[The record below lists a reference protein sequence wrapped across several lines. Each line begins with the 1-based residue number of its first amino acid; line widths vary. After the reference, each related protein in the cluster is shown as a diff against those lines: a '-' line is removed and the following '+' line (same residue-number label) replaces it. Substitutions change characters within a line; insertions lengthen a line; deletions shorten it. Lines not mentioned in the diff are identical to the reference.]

1 MLDCLPA
8 SLKIEMTN
16 MKTNSNFMRLFSAFA
31 LSAVLVVTGCYD
43 DSELK
48 EQMNNQQAELEAAL
62 QELRAAD
69 AELDGL
75 VSAVAARVT
84 ELEAAVEGI
93 ETSVGNLGTD
103 VDNLETEV
111 GGIKTDMEDIDTGLS
126 ELENS
131 INALQNRVS
140 QLENHVPDSGNTGNG
155 GSGETGDDY
164 AEQIAAMQKELAD
177 LKSAVQSSRD
187 MYSKLE
193 SNMMGLEEMLNMH
206 DWDLNDVKQ
215 RLESCEAFMAEFN
228 DFKAWVQTELDLI
241 KADIESI
248 KQSLLELIA
257 ADADL
262 NGLISALNARVEQL
276 ETEIAALKNAESGDN
291 GGTVT
296 PPDDSQ
302 VENLEV
308 RIAALEQELQAINT
322 ALESLGTKDDELE
335 DAINN
340 LAAIVATYKTEAEA
354 TFADLAEFNA
364 LKEAVETLEDE
375 YAAEFGLIKS
385 DIDTIKETLTSLEDA
400 DETLEGLIAALQ
412 ERAAEIE
419 KSIKTLEQSVT
430 DDIDALNAKIAELN
444 TELEAVNTAIAEL
457 RAKDSE
463 TDAAIASLRAALEAH
478 EAAVEQTLAEYLA
491 DVQGISD
498 EFTALLNQH
507 IQSSQTAFTQQTET
521 INALAEEIAAMK
533 EQYEAEFNLIK
544 KDIADIVAMIQSM
557 TPISEWS
564 NGDASARYYTDWANE
579 KNNLAT
585 VEFNYI
591 VRPAGAAARLAQA
604 WAENKDLMQFR
615 AHYTITR
622 ASFDFVDMDVMDVS
636 ASDDI
641 LTVTGYVD
649 GISEE
654 WIKDQESFSVS
665 LLVTD
670 GKTDYCTPFV
680 NIRGDLQGT
689 DLSAD
694 ETANCYMVHEP
705 GYYRFKIHRTIDSHS
720 AEVLW
725 ESLGTAETP
734 EVGCLVE
741 PELEI
746 RNNFVYFKTNDT
758 WKDGNALIAVKNA
771 AGEVVWSWHIWMTG
785 DLPQERTYNNSA
797 GTIMGVNLGGFD
809 RTGFESGLLYQHSRK
824 DPFLGY
830 ASTGDV
836 QAKSTL
842 EWPEPVAS
850 DEQTGTYAY
859 TVQNPTVFIT
869 MNNLNSDWFYTGTS
883 SLPIPS
889 QVGGVWS
896 NSAGKSQNDPCP
908 PGWRIPKG
916 NTLVSV
922 NDRESVNKYNI
933 WSVAYNSD
941 FTATSYTLAGLFCY
955 DKFGGSKMSNNGDY
969 FFSGYLSEET
979 GVIRQGGVEGYCWA
993 ATNLGDYGYNC
1004 LQINKDKTVKHLSTA
1019 ISGARAVSVRCVK
1032 K

>member
-1 MLDCLPA
+1 
-8 SLKIEMTN
+8 
-16 MKTNSNFMRLFSAFA
+16 
-31 LSAVLVVTGCYD
+31 
-43 DSELK
+43 
-48 EQMNNQQAELEAAL
+48 
-62 QELRAAD
+62 
-69 AELDGL
+69 
-75 VSAVAARVT
+75 
-84 ELEAAVEGI
+84 
-93 ETSVGNLGTD
+93 
-103 VDNLETEV
+103 
-111 GGIKTDMEDIDTGLS
+111 
-126 ELENS
+126 
-131 INALQNRVS
+131 
-140 QLENHVPDSGNTGNG
+140 
-155 GSGETGDDY
+155 
-164 AEQIAAMQKELAD
+164 
-177 LKSAVQSSRD
+177 
-187 MYSKLE
+187 
-193 SNMMGLEEMLNMH
+193 MGLQEMLNMH

-215 RLESCEAFMAEFN
+215 RLESCEAFMTEFN
-228 DFKAWVQTELDLI
+228 DFKAWVQQELDII
-241 KADIESI
+241 KADIENI
-248 KQSLLELIA
+248 KSSLLELIT
-257 ADADL
+257 ADAEL
-262 NGLISALNARVEQL
+262 NALISALNSRVEQL
-276 ETEIAALKNAESGDN
+276 EAEITALKNGESGGN

-335 DAINN
+335 EAINN

-364 LKEAVETLEDE
+364 LKEAVEALEDD

-457 RAKDSE
+457 KAKDSD
-463 TDAAIASLRAALEAH
+463 TDAAIASLRAALEASQQANENAM
-478 EAAVEQTLAEYLA
+478 EAIEADLAEQLA
-491 DVQGISD
+491 QIEGLSEI
-498 EFTALLNQH
+498 LQQH
-507 IQSSQTAFTQQTET
+507 IQTATTTFATQE
-521 INALAEEIAAMK
+521 ALSGLSAEI
-533 EQYEAEFNLIK
+533 EQLKTDYEARFNLIESE
-544 KDIADIVAMIQSM
+544 IGGIVAMIQSM

-591 VRPAGAAARLAQA
+591 VRPAGTAARLAQA

>member
-1 MLDCLPA
+1 
-8 SLKIEMTN
+8 

-31 LSAVLVVTGCYD
+31 LSVALVVTGCYD
-43 DSELK
+43 DSELR
-48 EQMNNQQAELEAAL
+48 EQMNNQQAEINAAL

-75 VSAVAARVT
+75 VSAIAARVA
-84 ELEAAVEGI
+84 ELEATVDGI
-93 ETSVGNLGTD
+93 ETSVGNLGTE

-131 INALQNRVS
+131 INALLNRVS

-177 LKSAVQSSRD
+177 LKTAVQSSMD

-193 SNMMGLEEMLNMH
+193 SNMMGLQEMLNMH

-257 ADADL
+257 EDADL
-262 NGLISALNARVEQL
+262 NGLISALNVRVEQL

-296 PPDDSQ
+296 PPDNSQ
-302 VENLEV
+302 VEDLV
-308 RIAALEQELQAINT
+308 ARVAALEQELAAINT
-322 ALESLGTKDDELE
+322 ALESLRTKDGELE
-335 DAINN
+335 EAINS
-340 LAAIVATYKTEAEA
+340 LAAIVASNKAEAET

-364 LKEAVETLEDE
+364 LKEAVEALEDD

-457 RAKDSE
+457 KAKDSE

-507 IQSSQTAFTQQTET
+507 IQSSQTAFAQQTET

-557 TPISEWS
+557 TPISKYDDGAAEGILFS
-564 NGDASARYYTDWANE
+564 GPTDAENVALIEY
-579 KNNLAT
+579 
-585 VEFNYI
+585 NYI
-591 VRPAGAAARLAQA
+591 VRPAGAAEKLAQA
-604 WAENKDLMQFR
+604 WAENNDLMQFR
-615 AHYTITR
+615 GHYTVTR
-622 ASFDFVDMDVMDVS
+622 ASFDFVDMEIKDVT
-636 ASDDI
+636 ASEDI
-641 LTVTGYVD
+641 LTVTAYVD

-654 WIKDQESFSVS
+654 SCNNVAYTERFSAS

-670 GKTDYCTPFV
+670 GKTDYSTDFV
-680 NIRGDLQGT
+680 NLYCINTGYT
-689 DLSAD
+689 LSNP
-694 ETANCYMVHEP
+694 ECANCYMLNTGIVGETE
-705 GYYRFKIHRTIDSHS
+705 YARFKIQRGVNGGSFDESPYELHGVPTGTPHS
-720 AEVLW
+720 ADVLW
-725 ESLGTAETP
+725 ESNGTVELT
-734 EVGCLVE
+734 EVGSVVD
-741 PELEI
+741 PEI
-746 RNNFVYFKTNDT
+746 DIHNGYIYFQTPVNSKS
-758 WKDGNALIAVKNA
+758 GNAVIALRDEN
-771 AGEVVWSWHIWMTG
+771 GDILWTWHIW
-785 DLPQERTYNNSA
+785 RFNNP
-797 GTIMGVNLGGFD
+797 GTSYYDNYGYGYMNCNLGHVGE
-809 RTGFESGLLYQHSRK
+809 TEGLMYQWGRK
-824 DPFLGY
+824 DPFLGT
-830 ASTGDV
+830 AWDSERQKPVAIT
-836 QAKSTL
+836 STL
-842 EWPEPVAS
+842 TWPEPVPS
-850 DEQTGTYAY
+850 DTRFVSQVSY
-859 TVQNPTVFIT
+859 TVSNPTTFIT
-869 MNNLNSDWFYTGTS
+869 ANSINDHWFYLS
-883 SLPIPS
+883 SLPS
-889 QVGGVWS
+889 EGYGVWYS
-896 NSAGKSQNDPCP
+896 DLNKKSDFDPCP
-908 PGWRIPKG
+908 PGYKVPSVDYQLLSSMNIQNLQWG
-916 NTLVSV
+916 VDTDAGTLSKD
-922 NDRESVNKYNI
+922 DRPDGWPV
-933 WSVAYNSD
+933 VADRAYA
-941 FTATSYTLAGLFCY
+941 FT
-955 DKFGGSKMSNNGDY
+955 
-969 FFSGYLSEET
+969 GYLSEDT
-979 GVIRQGGVEGYCWA
+979 GSIVSDRSFYWSCNVYEDTFSYRCMEVDKDGYM
-993 ATNLGDYGYNC
+993 
-1004 LQINKDKTVKHLSTA
+1004 KRVSTSA
-1019 ISGARAVSVRCVK
+1019 PGARGAYIRCMK
-1032 K
+1032 ME

>member
-1 MLDCLPA
+1 
-8 SLKIEMTN
+8 
-16 MKTNSNFMRLFSAFA
+16 MRLFSAFA
-31 LSAVLVVTGCYD
+31 LSVALVVTGCYD
-43 DSELK
+43 DSELR
-48 EQMNNQQAELEAAL
+48 EQMNNQQAEMNAAL

-69 AELDGL
+69 AELNGL
-75 VSAVAARVT
+75 VSAIAARVT

-93 ETSVGNLGTD
+93 ETSVGNLGKDVDNLETE

-131 INALQNRVS
+131 INALQSRVS

-193 SNMMGLEEMLNMH
+193 SNMMGLQEMLNMH

-215 RLESCEAFMAEFN
+215 RLESCEAFMTEFN
-228 DFKAWVQTELDLI
+228 DFKAWVQQELDII
-241 KADIESI
+241 KADIENI
-248 KQSLLELIA
+248 KSSLLELIT
-257 ADADL
+257 ADAEL
-262 NGLISALNARVEQL
+262 NALISALNSRVEQL
-276 ETEIAALKNAESGDN
+276 EAEITALKNGESGGN

-335 DAINN
+335 EAINN

-364 LKEAVETLEDE
+364 LKEAVEALEDD

-457 RAKDSE
+457 KAKDSD
-463 TDAAIASLRAALEAH
+463 TDAAIASLRAALEASQQANENAM
-478 EAAVEQTLAEYLA
+478 EAIEADLAEQLA
-491 DVQGISD
+491 QIEGLSEI
-498 EFTALLNQH
+498 LQQH
-507 IQSSQTAFTQQTET
+507 IQTATTTFATQE
-521 INALAEEIAAMK
+521 ALSGLSAEI
-533 EQYEAEFNLIK
+533 EQLKTDYEARFNLIESE
-544 KDIADIVAMIQSM
+544 IGGIVAMIQSM

-591 VRPAGAAARLAQA
+591 VRPAGTAARLAQA

>member
-1 MLDCLPA
+1 
-8 SLKIEMTN
+8 
-16 MKTNSNFMRLFSAFA
+16 MRLFSAFA
-31 LSAVLVVTGCYD
+31 LSVALVVTGCYD
-43 DSELK
+43 DSELR
-48 EQMNNQQAELEAAL
+48 EQMNNQQAEMNAAL

-69 AELDGL
+69 AELNGL
-75 VSAVAARVT
+75 VSAIAARVA
-84 ELEAAVEGI
+84 ELEATVDGI
-93 ETSVGNLGTD
+93 ETSVGNIGTE
-103 VDNLETEV
+103 VDNLEAEV

-193 SNMMGLEEMLNMH
+193 SNMTGLQEMLYQH
-206 DWDLNDVKQ
+206 DSNIDEVRV
-215 RLESCEAFMAEFN
+215 RLESYEAFMAEFN
-228 DFKAWVQTELDLI
+228 DFKAWVQQELDII
-241 KADIESI
+241 KADIENI
-248 KQSLLELIA
+248 KSSLLELIT
-257 ADADL
+257 ADAEL
-262 NGLISALNARVEQL
+262 NALISALNSRVEQL
-276 ETEIAALKNAESGDN
+276 EAEITALKNGESGGN

-296 PPDDSQ
+296 PPDNSQ
-302 VENLEV
+302 VEDLV
-308 RIAALEQELQAINT
+308 ARVAALEQELAAINT
-322 ALESLGTKDDELE
+322 ALESLRTKDGELE
-335 DAINN
+335 EAINS
-340 LAAIVATYKTEAEA
+340 LAAIVASNKAEAET

-364 LKEAVETLEDE
+364 LKEAVETLEEE
-375 YAAEFGLIKS
+375 YAEEFGLIKS
-385 DIDTIKETLTSLEDA
+385 DINTIKQSLISLEEA
-400 DETLEGLIAALQ
+400 DKNLAGLISAL
-412 ERAAEIE
+412 EDRATEIE
-419 KSIKTLEQSVT
+419 TDIEMLEKSVT
-430 DDIDALNAKIAELN
+430 ENIETVNSRIEELSEELIA
-444 TELEAVNTAIAEL
+444 VKTAIQDL
-457 RAKDSE
+457 QAKDSQI
-463 TDAAIASLRAALEAH
+463 DVAIASLNASMEASQQANKNAM
-478 EAAVEQTLAEYLA
+478 EAIEADLAEQLA
-491 DVQGISD
+491 QIDGLSESLQ
-498 EFTALLNQH
+498 QH
-507 IQSSQTAFTQQTET
+507 IQTATTTFATQE
-521 INALAEEIAAMK
+521 ALSGLSAEI
-533 EQYEAEFNLIK
+533 EQLKTDYEARFNLIESE
-544 KDIADIVAMIQSM
+544 IGGIVAMIQSM

-591 VRPAGAAARLAQA
+591 VRPAGTAARLAQA

>member
-1 MLDCLPA
+1 
-8 SLKIEMTN
+8 

-31 LSAVLVVTGCYD
+31 LSVALVVTGCYD
-43 DSELK
+43 DSELR
-48 EQMNNQQAELEAAL
+48 EQMNDQQAEMNAAL

-69 AELDGL
+69 AELNGL
-75 VSAVAARVT
+75 VSAIAARVA
-84 ELEAAVEGI
+84 ELEATVDGI
-93 ETSVGNLGTD
+93 ETSVGNLGTE

-193 SNMMGLEEMLNMH
+193 SNMMGLQEMLNMH

-215 RLESCEAFMAEFN
+215 RLESCEAFMTEFN
-228 DFKAWVQTELDLI
+228 DFKAWVQQELDII
-241 KADIESI
+241 KADIENI
-248 KQSLLELIA
+248 KSSLLELIT
-257 ADADL
+257 ADANL
-262 NGLISALNARVEQL
+262 NALISALNSRVEQL
-276 ETEIAALKNAESGDN
+276 EAEITALKNGESGGN

-302 VENLEV
+302 VENIEV

-335 DAINN
+335 EAINN

-364 LKEAVETLEDE
+364 LKEAVEALEDD

-457 RAKDSE
+457 KAKDSD
-463 TDAAIASLRAALEAH
+463 TDAAIASLRAALEASQQANENAM
-478 EAAVEQTLAEYLA
+478 EAIEADLAEQLA
-491 DVQGISD
+491 QIEGLSEI
-498 EFTALLNQH
+498 LQQH
-507 IQSSQTAFTQQTET
+507 IQTATTTFATQE
-521 INALAEEIAAMK
+521 ALSGLSAEI
-533 EQYEAEFNLIK
+533 EQLKTDYEARFNLIESE
-544 KDIADIVAMIQSM
+544 IGGIVAMIQSM

-591 VRPAGAAARLAQA
+591 VRPAGTAARLAQA

-641 LTVTGYVD
+641 LAVTGYVD

-1032 K
+1032 M

>member
-1 MLDCLPA
+1 
-8 SLKIEMTN
+8 

-31 LSAVLVVTGCYD
+31 LSVALVVTGCYD
-43 DSELK
+43 DSELR
-48 EQMNNQQAELEAAL
+48 EQMNNQQAEMNAAL

-69 AELDGL
+69 AELNGL
-75 VSAVAARVT
+75 VSAIAARVA
-84 ELEAAVEGI
+84 ELEATVDGI
-93 ETSVGNLGTD
+93 ETSVGNLGTE

-193 SNMMGLEEMLNMH
+193 SNMAGLQEMLYQH
-206 DWDLNDVKQ
+206 DSNLNEVRD
-215 RLESCEAFMAEFN
+215 RLESYEAFMAEFN
-228 DFKAWVQTELDLI
+228 DFKAWVQQELDII
-241 KADIESI
+241 KADIEDI
-248 KQSLLELIA
+248 KSSLLELIT

-262 NGLISALNARVEQL
+262 NALISALNSRVEQL
-276 ETEIAALKNAESGDN
+276 EAEITALKNGESGGN

-308 RIAALEQELQAINT
+308 RIAALEQELAAINT
-322 ALESLGTKDDELE
+322 ALESLRTKDGELE
-335 DAINN
+335 EAINS
-340 LAAIVATYKTEAEA
+340 LAAIVASNKAEAET

-364 LKEAVETLEDE
+364 LKEAVEALEDD

-457 RAKDSE
+457 KAKDSE

-557 TPISEWS
+557 TPISKYS
-564 NGDASARYYTDWANE
+564 DGCASAAYFCDDNE
-579 KNNLAT
+579 FENLAI
-585 VEFNYI
+585 VECNYI
-591 VRPAGAAARLAQA
+591 VRPAGAAERLVQA

-615 AHYTITR
+615 AHYTQTR
-622 ASFDFVDMDVMDVS
+622 ASFDFVDMEVKKVS
-636 ASDDI
+636 AADDI

-649 GISEE
+649 GISDA
-654 WIKDQESFSVS
+654 WIAGDQAFSVS

-670 GKTDYCTPFV
+670 GKTDYCTDFV
-680 NIRGDLQGT
+680 NVIPEEEYT
-689 DLSAD
+689 DLSRD
-694 ETANCYMVHEP
+694 GRANCYIVVNP
-705 GYYRFKIHRTIDSHS
+705 GEYRFKAVKGNSDTPVGAQSSTSYIGLSDPIGTPHS
-720 AEVLW
+720 VEVLW
-725 ESLGTAETP
+725 ELSPETTSP
-734 EVGCLVE
+734 GHIIDLDYEY
-741 PELEI
+741 
-746 RNNFVYFKTNDT
+746 RNGYVYFSCPNRTDRNCV
-758 WKDGNALIAVKNA
+758 GNAVLAVKDA
-771 AGEVVWSWHIWMTG
+771 DGKILWSWHIWRLKEYPGSDFYDMG
-785 DLPQERTYNNSA
+785 D
-797 GTIMGVNLGGFD
+797 GTCRILMEYNLGAFGQTTTTASGF
-809 RTGFESGLLYQHSRK
+809 GLMYQWGRK
-824 DPFLGY
+824 DPIVPGEW
-830 ASTGDV
+830 AKEDVSTTWPDDV
-836 QAKSTL
+836 M
-842 EWPEPVAS
+842 S
-850 DEQTGTYAY
+850 DAETGTMEYA
-859 TVQNPTVFIT
+859 TSHPMTFIKGND
-869 MNNLNSDWFYTGTS
+869 NNKDWCYSQYATIRTSRWGTTKT
-883 SLPIPS
+883 IY
-889 QVGGVWS
+889 
-896 NSAGKSQNDPCP
+896 DPCP
-908 PGWRIPKG
+908 PGWRVPDPDIWVTAAG
-916 NTLVSV
+916 SETFTGVYDATNRSV
-922 NDRESVNKYNI
+922 TCDSFGTGVTYQILSYWDENGVGYDDQTNGYYWGCGQLTGYPTADSNHYPVLIALGLHRS
-933 WSVAYNSD
+933 ST
-941 FTATSYTLAGLFCY
+941 TATTTTINTTELIHASYGC
-955 DKFGGSKMSNNGDY
+955 
-969 FFSGYLSEET
+969 
-979 GVIRQGGVEGYCWA
+979 
-993 ATNLGDYGYNC
+993 
-1004 LQINKDKTVKHLSTA
+1004 
-1019 ISGARAVSVRCVK
+1019 SVRCQSE
-1032 K
+1032 

>member
-1 MLDCLPA
+1 
-8 SLKIEMTN
+8 

-31 LSAVLVVTGCYD
+31 LSVALVVTGCYD
-43 DSELK
+43 DSELR
-48 EQMNNQQAELEAAL
+48 EQMNNQQAEMNAAL

-69 AELDGL
+69 SELNGL
-75 VSAVAARVT
+75 VSAIAARVA
-84 ELEAAVEGI
+84 ELEATVDGI
-93 ETSVGNLGTD
+93 ETSVGNFGTE

-193 SNMMGLEEMLNMH
+193 SNMMGLQEMLNMH

-296 PPDDSQ
+296 PPDNSQ
-302 VENLEV
+302 VEDLV
-308 RIAALEQELQAINT
+308 ARVAALEQELAAINT
-322 ALESLGTKDDELE
+322 ALESLRTKDGELE
-335 DAINN
+335 EAINS
-340 LAAIVATYKTEAEA
+340 LAAIVASNKAEAET

-364 LKEAVETLEDE
+364 LKEAVEALEDD

-430 DDIDALNAKIAELN
+430 DDIYALNAKIAELN

-457 RAKDSE
+457 KAKDSE

-636 ASDDI
+636 AADDI

>member
-1 MLDCLPA
+1 MKRILLCALVAFPA
-8 SLKIEMTN
+8 LLLSSCNKEMEENVAGLTAEQKEMAATLESLKGT
-16 MKTNSNFMRLFSAFA
+16 
-31 LSAVLVVTGCYD
+31 
-43 DSELK
+43 
-48 EQMNNQQAELEAAL
+48 
-62 QELRAAD
+62 D
-69 AELDGL
+69 AELDAL
-75 VSAVAARVT
+75 ID
-84 ELEAAVEGI
+84 AVEARIVTLEGKVADLESGVGDL
-93 ETSVGNLGTD
+93 ETSVGD
-103 VDNLETEV
+103 LETSV
-111 GGIKTDMEDIDTGLS
+111 GDLETSVGDLETSVGDLETSVGDLETSVGDLESGVGDLETSIGAMQSEITTLKTSLETLQAMNKKIDATIKELEESIRTSEGQMYEFNNRLAEIEKFTS
-126 ELENS
+126 ELE
-131 INALQNRVS
+131 ALKG
-140 QLENHVPDSGNTGNG
+140 QLE
-155 GSGETGDDY
+155 
-164 AEQIAAMQKELAD
+164 ELGVIRAD
-177 LKSAVQSSRD
+177 V
-187 MYSKLE
+187 
-193 SNMMGLEEMLNMH
+193 
-206 DWDLNDVKQ
+206 
-215 RLESCEAFMAEFN
+215 EA
-228 DFKAWVQTELDLI
+228 L
-241 KADIESI
+241 
-248 KQSLLELIA
+248 KQSLAELVA

-262 NGLISALNARVEQL
+262 NQLLSALTSRADAIEAEIDALKNAGSGGSSGGTDNPSGGSDTPSDNSQVEALETRVAELESELEELNQTITVLSGSLNETRNTITNIAKTMLNYANKTDLTALETELMAQINTVKSDVTALTNECAEKFGVIETDIETIQQSLTSLEEADKGVAGLISALEERA
-276 ETEIAALKNAESGDN
+276 TEIETDIEIL
-291 GGTVT
+291 
-296 PPDDSQ
+296 
-302 VENLEV
+302 EN
-308 RIAALEQELQAINT
+308 
-322 ALESLGTKDDELE
+322 
-335 DAINN
+335 
-340 LAAIVATYKTEAEA
+340 
-354 TFADLAEFNA
+354 
-364 LKEAVETLEDE
+364 
-375 YAAEFGLIKS
+375 
-385 DIDTIKETLTSLEDA
+385 
-400 DETLEGLIAALQ
+400 
-412 ERAAEIE
+412 
-419 KSIKTLEQSVT
+419 SVT
-430 DDIDALNAKIAELN
+430 GNTETVNSRIAELSE
-444 TELEAVNTAIAEL
+444 ELTAVKTAIQGL
-457 RAKDSE
+457 QAKDLQI
-463 TDAAIASLRAALEAH
+463 DAAIASLNASIEASQQANENAM
-478 EAAVEQTLAEYLA
+478 EAIEADLAEQLA
-491 DVQGISD
+491 QIDGLSESLQ
-498 EFTALLNQH
+498 QH
-507 IQSSQTAFTQQTET
+507 IQTATTTFATQE
-521 INALAEEIAAMK
+521 ALSGLSAEIAQLK
-533 EQYEAEFNLIK
+533 TDYEARFDLIESE
-544 KDIADIVAMIQSM
+544 IGGIVAMIQSM

-941 FTATSYTLAGLFCY
+941 FTATFYTLVGLFCY

>member
-1 MLDCLPA
+1 
-8 SLKIEMTN
+8 

-31 LSAVLVVTGCYD
+31 LSVALVVTGCYD
-43 DSELK
+43 DSELR
-48 EQMNNQQAELEAAL
+48 EQMNNQQAEMNAAL

-69 AELDGL
+69 AELNGL
-75 VSAVAARVT
+75 VSAIAARVA
-84 ELEAAVEGI
+84 ELEATVDGI
-93 ETSVGNLGTD
+93 ETSVGSLGTEVD
-103 VDNLETEV
+103 NLETEVDNLETEV

-193 SNMMGLEEMLNMH
+193 SNLAGLQEMLNMH

-335 DAINN
+335 EAINR
-340 LAAIVATYKTEAEA
+340 LAAIVASNKAEAET

-364 LKEAVETLEDE
+364 LREAVEALEDD

-412 ERAAEIE
+412 DRAAEIE

-444 TELEAVNTAIAEL
+444 TVLEAVNTAIAEL
-457 RAKDSE
+457 KAKDSE

-521 INALAEEIAAMK
+521 INALAKEIAAMK

-557 TPISEWS
+557 TPISKYS
-564 NGDASARYYTDWANE
+564 DGCASAAYFSDDNE
-579 KNNLAT
+579 SENLAI
-585 VEFNYI
+585 VECNYI
-591 VRPAGAAARLAQA
+591 VRPAGAAERLASA
-604 WAENKDLMQFR
+604 WAENKDIMQFR
-615 AHYTITR
+615 AHYTQTR
-622 ASFDFVDMDVMDVS
+622 ASFDFVDMEVKKVS
-636 ASDDI
+636 AADDI

-649 GISEE
+649 GISDA
-654 WIKDQESFSVS
+654 WIAGYQAFSVS

-670 GKTDYCTPFV
+670 GKTDYCTDFV
-680 NIRGDLQGT
+680 NVVAAVRET
-689 DLSAD
+689 DLSAE
-694 ETANCYMVHEP
+694 ETANCYMVHER
-705 GYYRFKIHRTIDSHS
+705 GNYRFKYHRTETPHS

-725 ESLGTAETP
+725 ESLGTNVVP
-734 EVGCLVE
+734 EVGCLIAPDV
-741 PELEI
+741 EI
-746 RNNFVYFKTNDT
+746 RNGYVYFKTNDT
-758 WKDGNALIAVKNA
+758 YSQGNAVIAA
-771 AGEVVWSWHIWMTG
+771 RDAEGTILWSWHIWMTDYPG
-785 DLPQERTYNNSA
+785 SHDYMNNT
-797 GTIMGVNLGGFD
+797 GTIMAVNLGAVDGN
-809 RTGFESGLLYQHSRK
+809 ESGLLYQWGRK
-824 DPFLGY
+824 DPFIGSFIY
-830 ASTGDV
+830 GFDKVASTI
-836 QAKSTL
+836 
-842 EWPEPVAS
+842 EWPAAVKS
-850 DEQTGTYAY
+850 DAGTGNVVY
-859 TVQNPTVFIT
+859 TTKNPTVFIT
-869 MNNLNSDWFYTGTS
+869 KNDLNGSWKYTGTVYHYEPEWNGMS
-883 SLPIPS
+883 GSEGLKT
-889 QVGGVWS
+889 
-896 NSAGKSQNDPCP
+896 AYDPCP
-908 PGWRIPKG
+908 PGWKVPAG
-916 NTLVSV
+916 NKMDNLGSITTNS
-922 NDRESVNKYNI
+922 I
-933 WSVAYNSD
+933 WSSTYGYD
-941 FTATSYTLAGLFCY
+941 FTASYSSIYLNCY
-955 DKFGGSKMSNNGDY
+955 EKFVGAQGTIGDY
-969 FFSGYLSEET
+969 YYFCGYLSEDDGT
-979 GVIRQGGVEGYCWA
+979 LMGNRSSGYYWTANCLNFNGEG
-993 ATNLGDYGYNC
+993 GYNC
-1004 LQINKDKTVKHLSTA
+1004 LIVDYSTHSATHMATA
-1019 ISGARAVSVRCVK
+1019 ISGARGASVRCIK
-1032 K
+1032 Q